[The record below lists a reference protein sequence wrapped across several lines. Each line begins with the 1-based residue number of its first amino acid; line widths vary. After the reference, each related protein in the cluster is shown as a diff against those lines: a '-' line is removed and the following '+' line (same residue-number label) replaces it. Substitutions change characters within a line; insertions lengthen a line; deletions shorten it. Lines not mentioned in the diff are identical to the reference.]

1 MEIKV
6 SLNVEEFIDSL
17 EKETIAKVVRV
28 VELLEEFGRGLSMP
42 HSKKIDN
49 EIYELRIRGSQEV
62 RIFYAFQKTNIV
74 LLHGFIKKSDKI
86 PQREINTAIN
96 KLKQLTN
103 I

>member
-1 MEIKV
+1 
-6 SLNVEEFIDSL
+6 LL
-17 EKETIAKVVRV
+17 EK
-28 VELLEEFGRGLSMP
+28 FGRGLTLP

-49 EIYELRIRGSQEV
+49 EIYELRIRGRQEV
-62 RIFYAFQKTNIV
+62 RFFYAFQKANIA

-96 KLKQLTN
+96 RLRQLTK